1 MALDSPAD
9 PPLPAPAALSRP
21 VAGGPVAR
29 LREALS
35 AGTGD
40 LFARSLVLNTGGR
53 VVSLGLGFV
62 TSVLLARMLGPSARG
77 LLGLMLSVST
87 IALAVTAV
95 GQPLAVTYY
104 ASRKD
109 SDGRSLLGNT
119 LVHAA
124 LLAAVLIPLTALAHR
139 PLADLLGH
147 HRGGTTWIL
156 AGVLVPITLLDW
168 TTSNGLLGLL
178 RFGLYNGIKFA
189 CAIAYAV
196 AVIVLVGVLHLGV
209 AGALLATGL
218 GSALTIAACAPPMLR
233 GGAPRVDRG
242 LMRGMLRY
250 GSRVQVGVIFGLVNY
265 RLDVVIMQFY
275 RPLRQVGYY
284 IVAQTIAELVLT
296 LTTAFQSSLLPL
308 VSHHEGD
315 ARRDE
320 ITRSSIRHHGLL
332 ALVALGLNAGAG
344 SAVIVLAYGHA
355 FSPAV
360 LPMLM
365 LLPGI
370 WFLGLGLVI
379 QSDLGGRGRP
389 GLSSALAGGA
399 AAVTAILD
407 VVLIPPFG
415 VPGAAL
421 ASVIAYTAFGISS
434 LIALHRVSGI
444 AVRELVVPT
453 RADLAVYIKIC
464 RRATRKRAR

>member
-1 MALDSPAD
+1 MALDTPAD
-9 PPLPAPAALSRP
+9 PALPIPGPLPHPPAAGR
-21 VAGGPVAR
+21 VRR
-29 LREALS
+29 LRQALNGS
-35 AGTGD
+35 SGD
-40 LFARSLVLNTGGR
+40 VFARSLVLNTGGR
-53 VVSLGLGFV
+53 VLSLGLGFV

-87 IALAVTAV
+87 IALAVTAI

-104 ASRKD
+104 ASRRESD
-109 SDGRSLLGNT
+109 SRSLLGNT
-119 LVHAA
+119 LVHAG
-124 LLAAVLIPLTALAHR
+124 LLAVVLIPLTALLHR

-156 AGVLVPITLLDW
+156 AAALVPITLLDW

-178 RFGLYNGIKFA
+178 RFGLYNGIKFV
-189 CAIAYAV
+189 CAIAYAA

-209 AGALLATGL
+209 AGALVATGL
-218 GSALTIAACAPPMLR
+218 GSALTVAACVPSMLR
-233 GGAPRVDRG
+233 GGAPRVRRG
-242 LMRGMLRY
+242 LMRDMLRY
-250 GSRVQVGVIFGLVNY
+250 GSRVQVGVIFGMVNY

-296 LTTAFQSSLLPL
+296 LSTAFQSSLLPL

-315 ARRDE
+315 ARQDE

-332 ALVALGLNAGAG
+332 ALIAVVLNAGFG

-370 WFLGLGLVI
+370 WFLGLGLVV

-407 VVLIPPFG
+407 CALIPRFG

-421 ASVIAYTAFGISS
+421 ASVIAYTAFGVSS

-444 AVRELVVPT
+444 PVRDLVLPT
-453 RADLAVYIKIC
+453 REDLAVYLKVY
-464 RRATRKRAR
+464 RRATRKSAT